1 MVKQMNESLVAWNKS
16 LKKIFVPYHVF
27 VVFLSCWK
35 INSLGKKVL
44 HLKEK
49 KNFFSLVYIAEKV
62 IKII

>member
-1 MVKQMNESLVAWNKS
+1 MVKQMNESLVGWNKS

-35 INSLGKKVL
+35 INNFGEKVL

-49 KNFFSLVYIAEKV
+49 KIFSLVYIAERV